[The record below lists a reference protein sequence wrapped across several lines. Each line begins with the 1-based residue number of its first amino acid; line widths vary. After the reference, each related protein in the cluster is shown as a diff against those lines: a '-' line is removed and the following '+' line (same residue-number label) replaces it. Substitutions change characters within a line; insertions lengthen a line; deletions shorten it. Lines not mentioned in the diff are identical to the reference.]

1 LQATLLALVELQ
13 KVELAV
19 RELEA
24 QRVQGPE
31 RLAALEAEFQAKE
44 AEVGT
49 AKHRYEHLRLERA
62 QRELDLKVLE
72 EKRAKFQAQL
82 MGVRT
87 SKEYSAALREIDLAK
102 AEVSRIEDDILTA
115 DEEMGALEKDVPEAE
130 ARIAEERERYES
142 TRAALDAELA
152 VLDSNLAEAQERRA
166 DLAQRL
172 PPDVVETFSRVANAR
187 GGVAVV
193 RITEPVCSA
202 CNVRLRVQTFT
213 LVRRGESLI
222 TCDSCRRFLYFED
235 QPAPVEASA
244 PVNAADAGRTAGA

>member
-1 LQATLLALVELQ
+1 MQATLLALVELQ

-19 RELEA
+19 REIEA

-44 AEVGT
+44 AEVGV
-49 AKHRYEHLRLERA
+49 AKHRYDQLRLERS

-87 SKEYSAALREIDLAK
+87 SKEYSAALREIDLSK
-102 AEVSRIEDDILTA
+102 AEIGRIEDEILAA
-115 DEEMGALEKDVPEAE
+115 DEEMAALEKDVPEAE

-152 VLDSNLAEAQERRA
+152 VLDTRLAEAKGR
-166 DLAQRL
+166 QRELGQKL
-172 PPDVVETFSRVANAR
+172 PPEVVETFTRVANAR
-187 GGVAVV
+187 GGIAVV
-193 RITEPVCSA
+193 RIVEAICSA
-202 CNVRLRVQTFT
+202 CNVRMRVQTFT
-213 LVRRGESLI
+213 QVRRGDQLL
-222 TCDSCRRFLYFED
+222 TCDSCRRFLYYEE
-235 QPAPVEASA
+235 PAAAVETTA